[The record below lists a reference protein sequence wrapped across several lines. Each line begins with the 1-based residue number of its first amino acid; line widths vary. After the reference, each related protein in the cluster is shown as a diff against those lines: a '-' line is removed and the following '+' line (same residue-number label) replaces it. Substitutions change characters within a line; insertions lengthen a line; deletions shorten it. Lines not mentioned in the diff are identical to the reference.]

1 MSVKKKAVL
10 HWSGGKDAALAL
22 QKVLATNEYE
32 IISLLTTLQEQTIS
46 SSVHAIPLQILQ
58 QQAKSLRLPL
68 YTIDVA
74 NDLSNYQT
82 KMQEVV
88 AYFKQL
94 HVTHFI
100 FGDLMASNI
109 KTFREAVFNPLGIK
123 VVQPL
128 WHKTSAEI
136 LQEFLASGIKA
147 TIIVTLANS
156 LSKNFIG
163 KDLDELTIKTF
174 PTTIDVCGEKGE
186 YHTLVY
192 AGDIF
197 NEKIHFK
204 ITDVEKIDY
213 TIKLASAQTTTISY
227 YQAVITA

>member
-22 QKVLATNEYE
+22 QKVLSSNEYE
-32 IISLLTTLQEQTIS
+32 IISLLTTLQEHTNS

-58 QQAKSLRLPL
+58 QQADSLRLPL
-68 YTIDVA
+68 YTIEVA

-94 HVTHFI
+94 NVTHFI
-100 FGDLMASNI
+100 FGDLLVSNI
-109 KTFREAVFNPLGIK
+109 KTYREAVFNPLDIE

-128 WHKTSAEI
+128 WHKTSAEV
-136 LQEFLASGIKA
+136 LQEFLVSGIKA
-147 TIIVTLANS
+147 TIIVTLADS
-156 LSKNFIG
+156 LNKNFIG
-163 KDLDELTIKTF
+163 KDLNEFTIKAF
-174 PTTIDVCGEKGE
+174 PTSIDVCGEKGE

-197 NEKIHFK
+197 NEKIYFK
-204 ITDVEKIDY
+204 ISGVEKIDY

-227 YQAVITA
+227 YQAVITT